1 MKRKVKE
8 RNKKNINEKFVY
20 VEEICGL
27 EVLNKHLFGGPP
39 YYSLKHQHC
48 WATLGFCLLKFLS
61 RQLGMI

>member
-8 RNKKNINEKFVY
+8 RKKKNINEKFVY

-39 YYSLKHQHC
+39 YYLLKH
-48 WATLGFCLLKFLS
+48 
-61 RQLGMI
+61 